1 MNEESPKPDLQQGV
15 SVAALRAGDMLVGR
29 VDDDDVLLARSGNE
43 IFAVGAHCTHYH
55 GPLSDGIVVDR
66 TVRCPWHHACFSLQ
80 TGEAVR
86 APALDPIACWR
97 VERQGDHVIVR
108 EKLTRA
114 VGVDL
119 KVGPDGK
126 VGPHGKDGPDGSRPS
141 SVLIIGGGAAGLA
154 AADMLRRE
162 AYDGP
167 ITMISADDSPPP
179 DRPNLSKDYLAG
191 TAQEDWIPLR
201 SPEFYTDNRIELM
214 LAARVSSID
223 VAGRE
228 VLLENGSRRPFGA
241 LLIATGAEPIH
252 LAIPGADAPHVY
264 YLRSFADSKAIVE
277 KAQQSKRAVVTGG
290 SFIGLEVAASLRNR
304 DIAVDVVAPE
314 RVPLER
320 VMGTE
325 LGRFIQ
331 SLHES
336 HGVTFHLGETVTSI
350 DGRRVYTSGGSTLEA
365 DFVVMGVG
373 VRPATAVAERAGL
386 AVDRGIVVNEYLE
399 TSAPGIFAAGD
410 VARWPYR
417 RTGEP
422 VRIEHWVVAER
433 QGQVAARN
441 ILGRREVFDQVP
453 FFWSQHY
460 DIPINYV
467 GHAERWDEVLVDGSP
482 DAHDCTVS
490 YKQGSRRLAVATIY
504 RDRESLLAELE
515 MERS

>member
-1 MNEESPKPDLQQGV
+1 MADQPKPDLQQGI
-15 SVAALRAGDMLVGR
+15 SVAALREGEMLLGH
-29 VDDDDVLLARSGNE
+29 VDDEDVLLARSGNE

-80 TGEAVR
+80 TGDAVR

-97 VERQGDHVIVR
+97 VERQGEQVIVR
-108 EKLTRA
+108 EKLTPPRTA
-114 VGVDL
+114 RKPIVS
-119 KVGPDGK
+119 PA
-126 VGPHGKDGPDGSRPS
+126 
-141 SVLIIGGGAAGLA
+141 SVVIVGGGAAGLA

-167 ITMISADDSPPP
+167 ITMISADDSPPC

-201 SPEFYTDNRIELM
+201 PPEFYTDNRIELM
-214 LAARVSSID
+214 LGARVSSLD
-223 VAGRE
+223 VARRE
-228 VLLENGSRRPFGA
+228 VLLENGSRRSFGA

-252 LAIPGADAPHVY
+252 LPIPGADAPHVH
-264 YLRSFADSKAIVE
+264 YLRSFADSKAIVQ
-277 KAQQSKRAVVTGG
+277 KTQQAKKVVVAGA

-320 VMGTE
+320 VMGVE

-331 SLHES
+331 TLHES
-336 HGVTFHLGETVTSI
+336 HGVVFHLGETVKSI
-350 DGRRVYTSGGSTLEA
+350 DGRRVSTSGGSTLEA

-373 VRPATAVAERAGL
+373 VRPATALAEQAGL
-386 AVDRGIVVNEYLE
+386 TVDRGILVNEYLE

-410 VARWPYR
+410 VARWPDR
-417 RTGEP
+417 RSGERL
-422 VRIEHWVVAER
+422 RIEHWVVAER
-433 QGQVAARN
+433 QGQAAARN
-441 ILGRREVFDQVP
+441 ILGRREVFDGVP

-467 GHAERWDEVLVDGSP
+467 GHAERWDEVRVDGSP
-482 DAHDCTVS
+482 DAHDCMVS
-490 YKQGSRRLAVATIY
+490 YLRSNHRLAVATIY
-504 RDRESLLAELE
+504 RDRESLQAELE
-515 MERS
+515 MERAS

>member
-1 MNEESPKPDLQQGV
+1 MADQPKPDLQQGI
-15 SVAALRAGDMLVGR
+15 SVAALREGEMLLGH
-29 VDDDDVLLARSGNE
+29 VDDEDVLLARSGNE

-55 GPLSDGIVVDR
+55 GPLFDGIVVER

-97 VERQGDHVIVR
+97 VEREGDRVTVR
-108 EKLTRA
+108 EKINAPPTRPTRLT
-114 VGVDL
+114 
-119 KVGPDGK
+119 
-126 VGPHGKDGPDGSRPS
+126 SPS
-141 SVLIIGGGAAGLA
+141 SIVIVGGGAAGLA

-167 ITMISADDSPPP
+167 IAMMSADDSPPP

-201 SPEFYTDNRIELM
+201 PPEFYTDNRIELM
-214 LAARVSSID
+214 LGSRVSSID
-223 VAGRE
+223 VARRE
-228 VLLENGSRRPFGA
+228 VLLENGSRRSFGA

-252 LAIPGADAPHVY
+252 LPIPGADAPHVH
-264 YLRSFADSKAIVE
+264 YLRSFADSKAIIQ
-277 KAQQSKRAVVTGG
+277 KTQQAKKVVVAGA

-304 DIAVDVVAPE
+304 DIAVEVVAPE

-320 VMGTE
+320 VMGVE

-331 SLHES
+331 TLHES
-336 HGVTFHLGETVTSI
+336 HGVVFHLSETVKSI
-350 DGRRVYTSGGSTLEA
+350 DGHRVSTSGGSTLET

-373 VRPATAVAERAGL
+373 VRPATALAERAGL
-386 AVDRGIVVNEYLE
+386 TVDRGILVNEYLE
-399 TSAPGIFAAGD
+399 TSAPGVFAAGD
-410 VARWPYR
+410 VARWPNR
-417 RTGEP
+417 SGER

-433 QGQVAARN
+433 QGQAAARN
-441 ILGRREVFDQVP
+441 ILGRREVFADVP

-467 GHAERWDEVLVDGSP
+467 GHAERWDEVRVDGSF
-482 DAHDCTVS
+482 DAHDCTVN
-490 YKQGSRRLAVATIY
+490 YMQGNRRLAVATIF
-504 RDRESLLAELE
+504 RDRESLQAELE

>member
-1 MNEESPKPDLQQGV
+1 MADQPKPDLQQGI
-15 SVAALRAGDMLVGR
+15 SVAALRDGEMLVGR
-29 VDDDDVLLARSGNE
+29 VDDEDVLVARSGNE

-55 GPLSDGIVVDR
+55 GPLSDGIVVDG

-80 TGEAVR
+80 TGDAVR

-97 VERQGDHVIVR
+97 VERQGDRITVR
-108 EKLTRA
+108 EKISARPTR
-114 VGVDL
+114 
-119 KVGPDGK
+119 PTS
-126 VGPHGKDGPDGSRPS
+126 PTRPS
-141 SVLIIGGGAAGLA
+141 SVVIIGGGAAGLA

-167 ITMISADDSPPP
+167 ITIISADDSPPV

-191 TAQEDWIPLR
+191 SAQEDWIPLR
-201 SPEFYTDNRIELM
+201 SPEFYSDNRIELM
-214 LAARVSSID
+214 LGSRVSSID

-228 VLLENGSRRPFGA
+228 VLLENGSRRSFGA
-241 LLIATGAEPIH
+241 LLIATGADPIH
-252 LAIPGADAPHVY
+252 LPIPGADAPHVH
-264 YLRSFADSKAIVE
+264 YLRSFADSKAIIQ
-277 KAQQSKRAVVTGG
+277 KTQQTKKVVVAGA

-320 VMGTE
+320 VMGVE

-331 SLHES
+331 RLHES
-336 HGVTFHLGETVTSI
+336 HGVAFHLGQTVKSI
-350 DGRRVYTSGGSTLEA
+350 DGRRVSTSDGATLEA

-373 VRPATAVAERAGL
+373 VRPATALAERAGL
-386 AVDRGIVVNEYLE
+386 PVDRGILVNEYLE
-399 TSAPGIFAAGD
+399 TSSPGIFAAGD
-410 VARWPYR
+410 VARWPDR
-417 RTGEP
+417 RSGER

-433 QGQVAARN
+433 QGQPAARN
-441 ILGRREVFDQVP
+441 ILGRREVFADVP

-467 GHAERWDEVLVDGSP
+467 GHAERWDEVRVDGSF
-482 DAHDCTVS
+482 DAHDCTVR
-490 YKQGSRRLAVATIY
+490 YIQGNRLLAVATIF
-504 RDRESLLAELE
+504 RDRESLQAELE

>member
-1 MNEESPKPDLQQGV
+1 MADKPKPDLQQGV
-15 SVAALRAGDMLVGR
+15 SVASFRDGEMVVGH
-29 VDDDDVLLARSGNE
+29 VGEADVLLARSGNE

-55 GPLSDGIVVDR
+55 GPLSEGIVVGE
-66 TVRCPWHHACFSLQ
+66 TVRCPWHHACFSLK
-80 TGEAVR
+80 TGDAVR

-97 VERQGDHVIVR
+97 VERQGDVAFVR
-108 EKLTRA
+108 EKITASPTR
-114 VGVDL
+114 
-119 KVGPDGK
+119 PT
-126 VGPHGKDGPDGSRPS
+126 RPIDPTRPT
-141 SVLIIGGGAAGLA
+141 SVVIIGGGAAGLA

-162 AYDGP
+162 GYDGP
-167 ITMISADDSPPP
+167 IAMISADDSPPS

-201 SPEFYTDNRIELM
+201 SPEFYADNRIELM

-223 VAGRE
+223 VGRRE
-228 VLLENGSRRPFGA
+228 VLLKNGSRRPFGA

-252 LAIPGADAPHVY
+252 LPIPGADAPHVH
-264 YLRSFADSKAIVE
+264 YLRSFGDSKAIVE
-277 KAQQSKRAVVTGG
+277 KAQHAKRVVVAGA

-320 VMGTE
+320 VMGVE

-336 HGVTFHLGETVTSI
+336 HGVVFHLGETVTSI
-350 DGRRVYTSGGSTLEA
+350 DGRRVSTSGGSTLEG
-365 DFVVMGVG
+365 DFVVLGVG
-373 VRPATAVAERAGL
+373 VRPATSLAEQAGL
-386 AVDRGIVVNEYLE
+386 TVDRGIVVNEYLE

-417 RTGEP
+417 RTGER
-422 VRIEHWVVAER
+422 VRVEHWVVAER
-433 QGQVAARN
+433 QGQAAARN
-441 ILGRREVFDQVP
+441 ILGHRKVFDDVP

-467 GHAERWDEVLVDGSP
+467 GHAERWDEVRVDGSC
-482 DAHDCTVS
+482 DAHDCMVS
-490 YKQGSRRLAVATIY
+490 YLRGNRRIAVATIF

>member
-15 SVAALRAGDMLVGR
+15 SVAALRDGDMLVGR
-29 VDDDDVLLARSGNE
+29 VDDEDVVLARSGNE

-108 EKLTRA
+108 EKLTR
-114 VGVDL
+114 
-119 KVGPDGK
+119 GPHGK
-126 VGPHGKDGPDGSRPS
+126 VGPGGSRPS

-201 SPEFYTDNRIELM
+201 SPEFYSDNRIELM

-252 LAIPGADAPHVY
+252 LAIPGADAPHVH
-264 YLRSFADSKAIVE
+264 YLRSFADSKAIIQ
-277 KAQQSKRAVVTGG
+277 ATQQAKNVVVAGG
-290 SFIGLEVAASLRNR
+290 SFIGLE
-304 DIAVDVVAPE
+304 
-314 RVPLER
+314 
-320 VMGTE
+320 
-325 LGRFIQ
+325 
-331 SLHES
+331 
-336 HGVTFHLGETVTSI
+336 
-350 DGRRVYTSGGSTLEA
+350 
-365 DFVVMGVG
+365 
-373 VRPATAVAERAGL
+373 
-386 AVDRGIVVNEYLE
+386 
-399 TSAPGIFAAGD
+399 
-410 VARWPYR
+410 
-417 RTGEP
+417 
-422 VRIEHWVVAER
+422 
-433 QGQVAARN
+433 
-441 ILGRREVFDQVP
+441 
-453 FFWSQHY
+453 
-460 DIPINYV
+460 
-467 GHAERWDEVLVDGSP
+467 
-482 DAHDCTVS
+482 
-490 YKQGSRRLAVATIY
+490 
-504 RDRESLLAELE
+504 
-515 MERS
+515 

>member
-1 MNEESPKPDLQQGV
+1 MADQPKPDLRQGV
-15 SVAALRAGDMLVGR
+15 SVAALRDGDMLLGH
-29 VDDDDVLLARSGNE
+29 VDDEDVLLARSGNE

-66 TVRCPWHHACFSLQ
+66 TVRCPWHHACFNLQ
-80 TGEAVR
+80 TGDAVR

-97 VERQGDHVIVR
+97 VERQGEHVIVR
-108 EKLTRA
+108 EKLTPPRHVEA
-114 VGVDL
+114 DL
-119 KVGPDGK
+119 NVRLSASP
-126 VGPHGKDGPDGSRPS
+126 PA
-141 SVLIIGGGAAGLA
+141 SVVIVGGGAAGLA

-167 ITMISADDSPPP
+167 ITMVSADDSPPP

-201 SPEFYTDNRIELM
+201 PPEFYSDNRIELM
-214 LAARVSSID
+214 LTSRVSSID
-223 VAGRE
+223 VGRRE
-228 VLLENGSRRPFGA
+228 ILLENGSRRSFGA

-252 LAIPGADAPHVY
+252 LPIPGADAPHVH
-264 YLRSFADSKAIVE
+264 YLRSFGDSKGIIQKTQTA
-277 KAQQSKRAVVTGG
+277 KKVVVAGA

-320 VMGTE
+320 VMGVE

-331 SLHES
+331 TLHES
-336 HGVTFHLGETVTSI
+336 HGVVFHLGETVTSI
-350 DGRRVYTSGGSTLEA
+350 DGTRVSTSGGSTLEA

-373 VRPATAVAERAGL
+373 VRPATALAERAGL
-386 AVDRGIVVNEYLE
+386 TVDRGILVNEYLE

-410 VARWPYR
+410 VARWPDR
-417 RTGEP
+417 RSGER

-433 QGQVAARN
+433 QGQAAARN
-441 ILGRREVFDQVP
+441 ILGLREVFADVP

-467 GHAERWDEVLVDGSP
+467 GHAERWDEVRIDGSF

-490 YKQGSRRLAVATIY
+490 YMQANRRLAVATIF
-504 RDRESLLAELE
+504 RDRESLQAELE